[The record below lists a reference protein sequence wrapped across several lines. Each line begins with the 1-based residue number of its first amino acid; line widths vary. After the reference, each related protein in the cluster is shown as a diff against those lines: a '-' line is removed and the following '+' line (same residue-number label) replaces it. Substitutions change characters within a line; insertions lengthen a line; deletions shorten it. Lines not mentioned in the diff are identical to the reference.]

1 MRQLY
6 GPLVYFTLSGQI
18 EYLVVFN
25 MRFSYADCLLD
36 YHNASTGG
44 QVPLLA
50 NCIGGLLYKLS
61 A

>member
-6 GPLVYFTLSGQI
+6 GSLVYFTLLGPI

-36 YHNASTGG
+36 YHSASTGG

-50 NCIGGLLYKLS
+50 NCTGGLPNKLP